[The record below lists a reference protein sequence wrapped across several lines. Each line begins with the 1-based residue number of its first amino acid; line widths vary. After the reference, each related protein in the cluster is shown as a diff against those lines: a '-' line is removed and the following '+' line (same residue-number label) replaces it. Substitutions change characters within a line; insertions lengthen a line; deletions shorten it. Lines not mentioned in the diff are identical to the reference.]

1 MQTNFFEHISAL
13 EFQGALNL
21 NLIKNAEGLLTVSVF
36 LPNATA
42 DTAGNIIPPMILKGN
57 ATELGEG
64 FFNAIAAPVKQTAGL
79 FANLDAYQQSLKKAS
94 ENSKA
99 EQDKKNK
106 ANKGKTMIAS
116 SATTADTDDDDDEQD
131 DTNNLFSAQENE
143 QKVLAEKKK
152 RYESVLEQV
161 GELSKVFKYDEAIS
175 LLQTCADYLE
185 KADEINAK
193 CAELQKHKAKYEAF
207 INDLA

>member
-21 NLIKNAEGLLTVSVF
+21 NLIKNAEGLLTVSVY

-42 DTAGNIIPPMILKGN
+42 DTAGNVIPPMILKGN
-57 ATELGEG
+57 AAELGEG
-64 FFNAIAAPVKQTAGL
+64 FFGAIAAPVKQTASL
-79 FANLDAYQQSLKKAS
+79 FANLDAYQQSLKKAA

-99 EQDKKNK
+99 ELDKKNK
-106 ANKGKTMIAS
+106 ANKGKTAS
-116 SATTADTDDDDDEQD
+116 ASATDTDDDDDNGE
-131 DTNNLFSAQENE
+131 TENLFSVQENE

-152 RYESVLEQV
+152 RYAGVLEQV
-161 GELSKVFKYDEAIS
+161 AELSKVFKYDEAIS

-185 KADEINAK
+185 KAGEINEK
-193 CAELQKHKAKYEAF
+193 GAELLKHKTKYEAF
-207 INDLA
+207 IKDLA

>member
-21 NLIKNAEGLLTVSVF
+21 NFIKNAEGLLTVSVF

-42 DTAGNIIPPMILKGN
+42 DTAGNVIPPMILKGN

-64 FFNAIAAPVKQTAGL
+64 FFGAIAAPVKQTASL
-79 FANLDAYQQSLKKAS
+79 FANMDAYQQSLKKAA

-99 EQDKKNK
+99 ELDKKNK
-106 ANKGKTMIAS
+106 GNKGKAN
-116 SATTADTDDDDDEQD
+116 TTPKPDTDDDDDDNEE
-131 DTNNLFSAQENE
+131 TENLFSIQENE

-152 RYESVLEQV
+152 RYETVLEQV
-161 GELSKVFKYDEAIS
+161 AELSKVFKYDEAIS
-175 LLQTCADYLE
+175 LLQTCGDYLE
-185 KADEINAK
+185 KAGEINEK
-193 CAELQKHKAKYEAF
+193 GVELQKRKAKYEEF
-207 INDLA
+207 LKDL

>member
-13 EFQGALNL
+13 EFTGTLNL
-21 NLIKNAEGLLTVSVF
+21 NLIKNPDGLLTVSVF

-57 ATELGEG
+57 AAELNEG
-64 FFNAIAAPVKQTAGL
+64 FFGAIAAPVKQTASL
-79 FANLDAYQQSLKKAS
+79 FANLDAYQQSLKKAA

-99 EQDKKNK
+99 ELDKKYK
-106 ANKGKTMIAS
+106 ANKGKS
-116 SATTADTDDDDDEQD
+116 SSVATNDTDDDNDEQD
-131 DTNNLFSAQENE
+131 ETNNLFSVQENE
-143 QKVLAEKKK
+143 QKLLAEKKK
-152 RYESVLEQV
+152 RYAGVLEQV
-161 GELSKVFKYDEAIS
+161 AELSKVFKYDEAIS

-185 KADEINAK
+185 KAEEINEK
-193 CAELQKHKAKYEAF
+193 GAELQKHKAKYEAF

>member
-21 NLIKNAEGLLTVSVF
+21 NFIKNAEGLLTVSVY
-36 LPNATA
+36 LPNASA
-42 DTAGNIIPPMILKGN
+42 DTAGNVIPPMILKGN
-57 ATELGEG
+57 AAELGEG
-64 FFNAIAAPVKQTAGL
+64 FFGAIAAPVKQTASL
-79 FANLDAYQQSLKKAS
+79 FANMDAYQQSLKKAA

-106 ANKGKTMIAS
+106 ASKGKNTNTS
-116 SATTADTDDDDDEQD
+116 STNPDDDDDDNEE
-131 DTNNLFSAQENE
+131 TENLFSVQENE

-152 RYESVLEQV
+152 RYAGVLEQV
-161 GELSKVFKYDEAIS
+161 AELSKVFKYDEAIS

-185 KADEINAK
+185 KD
-193 CAELQKHKAKYEAF
+193 KAKYEAF

>member
-1 MQTNFFEHISAL
+1 MQTNFFEHINSL

-21 NLIKNAEGLLTVSVF
+21 NFIKNAEGLLTVSVF

-42 DTAGNIIPPMILKGN
+42 DTAGNVIPPMILKGN
-57 ATELGEG
+57 AAELGEG
-64 FFNAIAAPVKQTAGL
+64 FFNAIAAPVKQTAEL
-79 FANLDAYQQSLKKAS
+79 FANLDAYQQSLKKAA

-99 EQDKKNK
+99 ELDKKNK
-106 ANKGKTMIAS
+106 ANKGKTS
-116 SATTADTDDDDDEQD
+116 SATAIDTDDDEQD
-131 DTNNLFSAQENE
+131 ETNNLFSIQENE

-152 RYESVLEQV
+152 RYAGVLEQV
-161 GELSKVFKYDEAIS
+161 AELSKVFKYDEAIS

-185 KADEINAK
+185 KAEEINEK
-193 CAELQKHKAKYEAF
+193 GAELLKHKAKYEAF

>member
-42 DTAGNIIPPMILKGN
+42 DTAGNVIPPMILKGN

-64 FFNAIAAPVKQTAGL
+64 FFGAIAAPVKETANL
-79 FANLDAYQQSLKKAS
+79 FANMDAYQQSLKKAAES
-94 ENSKA
+94 SKA
-99 EQDKKNK
+99 ELDKKNK
-106 ANKGKTMIAS
+106 GNKGKTNAT
-116 SATTADTDDDDDEQD
+116 SAPDTDDDDDNEESE
-131 DTNNLFSAQENE
+131 NLFSVQENE

-152 RYESVLEQV
+152 RYAGVLEQV
-161 GELSKVFKYDEAIS
+161 AESSKLFKYDEAIS

-185 KADEINAK
+185 KAEEINEK
-193 CAELQKHKAKYEAF
+193 VAELQKRKAKYEEF
-207 INDLA
+207 LKDL

>member
-21 NLIKNAEGLLTVSVF
+21 NLIKNAEGLLTVSVY

-42 DTAGNIIPPMILKGN
+42 DQAGHVIPPMILKGN
-57 ATELGEG
+57 AAELNEG
-64 FFNAIAAPVKQTAGL
+64 FFGAIAAPVKQTASL
-79 FANLDAYQQSLKKAS
+79 FANMDAYQQSLKKAS
-94 ENSKA
+94 ESSKA

-106 ANKGKTMIAS
+106 VNKAKSTTAS
-116 SATTADTDDDDDEQD
+116 TADTDDEDELD
-131 DTNNLFSAQENE
+131 ETENLFSLQENE

-152 RYESVLEQV
+152 RYAGVLEQV
-161 GELSKVFKYDEAIS
+161 AELSKVFKYDEAIS

-185 KADEINAK
+185 KAAEIDEK
-193 CAELQKHKAKYEAF
+193 GAELQKRKAKYEEF
-207 INDLA
+207 LKDL